1 MRGSRT
7 GNLLSPRARRV
18 VIFVAFA
25 SAVGFLVTLLYG
37 KQLMA
42 PAAGQRDSYGAGPL
56 GHRAFAE
63 TFERLGYFVAQ
74 NRGARFDG
82 TQSPMLF
89 LEPQEKG
96 RAGGF
101 EHRLEEAL
109 ASRSEAGLPTLVVLP
124 KWQLAPSPDGVPLLI
139 HDPVASFSVLG
150 ALTMPGDLHVV
161 SGTGER
167 RLEGTLGSF
176 RIDVPSLQ
184 VFTRI
189 GAYDEVL
196 LDDAEGAV
204 VVRTDTGAIV
214 VSDPDAFHNYD
225 FHRAD
230 HAALAF
236 AILQVLGIE
245 DTLVIDETF
254 HGHGVTY
261 SLGEALGEFPAVLL
275 VIQALLLMFLV
286 VMLGSSRFG
295 PPTMDP
301 PMGHGPQEAIAVAAS
316 VLSQGRGVSLLA
328 HEYVRELVLDLHSR
342 LGLPEHP
349 SIDEQATR
357 IDQVAQQRG
366 ALPRAVLLLARSR
379 ALTPKSVANTWALVQ
394 DAHAFRTELLA
405 PARRRPTETSPRD
418 RAAPSDR
425 EAA

>member
-1 MRGSRT
+1 MRGSPT
-7 GNLLSPRARRV
+7 GNLLSPGARRA
-18 VIFVAFA
+18 VIFIAFA
-25 SAVGFLVTLLYG
+25 SAVGFIVTLLYG

-63 TFERLGYFVAQ
+63 TFIRLGYYVSQ

-82 TQSPMLF
+82 TRSPMLF
-89 LEPQEKG
+89 LEPEEKG

-101 EHRLEEAL
+101 EHQLQEAL

-124 KWQLAPSPDGVPLLI
+124 KWQLVPSQDGVPTLI
-139 HDPVASFSVLG
+139 HDPVASFAVMG

-161 SGTGER
+161 SGAGER

-176 RIDVPSLQ
+176 RVDVPSLQ

-225 FHRAD
+225 FHRGD
-230 HAALAF
+230 HAALAL
-236 AILQVLGIE
+236 ALLQTLGIE

-261 SLGEALGEFPAVLL
+261 SLGEALGEFPAILL
-275 VIQALLLMFLV
+275 VIHALLLMLLV

-295 PPTMDP
+295 PPTLDP

-316 VLSQGRGVSLLA
+316 VLSQGRGVAPLA
-328 HEYVRELVLDLHSR
+328 HEYVRELLLDLHSR

-349 SIDEQATR
+349 SIDGQATR

-379 ALTPKSVANTWALVQ
+379 ALTPKSVANTWALVR
-394 DAHAFRTELLA
+394 DAHVFRTELLA
-405 PARRRPTETSPRD
+405 PARGAPQTSPRE
-418 RAAPSDR
+418 RAAPPDR